1 MPYSYGYAL
10 DTRGGIKSIPDECCS
25 RCQLR
30 AELAADGETDPQ
42 GKPLST
48 CTLWSAAIRTT
59 DGRQFVDCSFFPAGK
74 VVKVKVSLRPWS
86 ASRSRKHPGNQPL
99 LLSPFSQ
106 GPTKGDRFT
115 GKLKA

>member
-1 MPYSYGYAL
+1 MLYSYGYAL

-30 AELAADGETDPQ
+30 AELAEAGETDPQ

-59 DGRQFVDCSFFPAGK
+59 DGRQFVNCSFYPEGK
-74 VVKVKVSLRPWS
+74 IVKVK
-86 ASRSRKHPGNQPL
+86 
-99 LLSPFSQ
+99 
-106 GPTKGDRFT
+106 GPTKGDRYT